1 MLSFQTKALVVSPV
15 GGNSFGM
22 TPPDCM
28 VGLANMFR
36 QSCLFCFCFSY
47 KERLLFGSPL
57 NAYQNQTE
65 LTLGLSDIYIYI
77 YLSISVRKVWN
88 KQSQSV
94 APSVH
99 GSVLD

>member
-1 MLSFQTKALVVSPV
+1 MVTVQRSVGEFYAKLPNKGV

-36 QSCLFCFCFSY
+36 QSCLFCFSY
-47 KERLLFGSPL
+47 KESLLFGSPYL
-57 NAYQNQTE
+57 NAYQTE
-65 LTLGLSDIYIYI
+65 LTLGLSDIYVFAKYGINR
-77 YLSISVRKVWN
+77 VR
-88 KQSQSV
+88 QSV

-99 GSVLD
+99 GSVLA